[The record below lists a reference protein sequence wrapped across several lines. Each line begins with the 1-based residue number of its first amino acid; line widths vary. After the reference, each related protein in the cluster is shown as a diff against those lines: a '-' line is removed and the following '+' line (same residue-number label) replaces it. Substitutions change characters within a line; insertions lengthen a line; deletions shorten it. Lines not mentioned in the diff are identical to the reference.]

1 LIFSPQGRRRQ
12 KNDGFFSNG
21 TRKMKKTPPIHLVDL
36 AGPASLGDLC
46 KGEEEDV
53 RPVGKRER
61 ERTAQREREGE
72 IGRGVSASSKFSRL
86 VFFFIFGLLLFRFLD
101 KPMDAPAC
109 GQRRVVDHEV
119 GVGRLQ
125 L

>member
-1 LIFSPQGRRRQ
+1 
-12 KNDGFFSNG
+12 
-21 TRKMKKTPPIHLVDL
+21 M
-36 AGPASLGDLC
+36 
-46 KGEEEDV
+46 
-53 RPVGKRER
+53 
-61 ERTAQREREGE
+61 
-72 IGRGVSASSKFSRL
+72 SASSKFSRL